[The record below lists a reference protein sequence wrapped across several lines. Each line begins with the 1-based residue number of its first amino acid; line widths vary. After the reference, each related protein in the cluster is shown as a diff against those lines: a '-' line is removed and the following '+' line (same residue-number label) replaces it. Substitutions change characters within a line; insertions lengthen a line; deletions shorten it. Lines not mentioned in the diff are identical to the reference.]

1 MAQRILTAQPLVP
14 GKAQGPALVSRQ
26 PLCLWG
32 GLNSQT
38 GEIIDPR
45 HDRTGEIVTN
55 KIFIFPHGRG
65 SSTAS
70 AILADAIR
78 NQTAPAAIINLK
90 TDPILALGSIVSDE
104 LYHLFVPIFLLPEK
118 DFYSIKDQDYL
129 IIESDGTIRIPPPPS
144 PE

>member
-1 MAQRILTAQPLVP
+1 MTERILTAKPLVP
-14 GKAQGPALVSRQ
+14 GKAQAHALVSHR

-32 GLNSQT
+32 GLNAQT
-38 GEIIDPR
+38 GEIIDLR
-45 HDRTGEIVTN
+45 HDRSGAIVTG
-55 KIFIFPHGRG
+55 KIFVFPHGRG

-104 LYHLFVPIFLLPEK
+104 LYQQLVPVFLLPEK
-118 DFYSIKDQDYL
+118 DFFSLKDEDYL
-129 IIESDGTIRIPPPPS
+129 TIQPDGIIKVKANTNCV
-144 PE
+144 

>member
-1 MAQRILTAQPLVP
+1 MAQRILTAKPIVP
-14 GKAQGPALVSRQ
+14 GRAEGPALVSRQ

-32 GLNSQT
+32 GLNPQT

-45 HDRTGEIVTN
+45 HDRAGEIATN

-104 LYHLFVPIFLLPEK
+104 LYRQMIPIFLLPE
-118 DFYSIKDQDYL
+118 DAFYSIKDEDYL
-129 IIESDGTIRIPPPPS
+129 IIESDGTLRIPPPPS